1 MKTRRHAMI
10 LEIINE
16 YPVETQEELLNRLK
30 DNGFN
35 VTQATVSRDIK
46 ELRLL
51 KSLSPDG
58 KYRYTSIKKSSSD
71 LQGNMQNFFNSSV
84 IMIKSAQ
91 NMVVIKTM
99 AGMANALCASIDS
112 MDFDGLI
119 GTIAGDD
126 TIFIVCSDTERASKL
141 VLDLKKVFVKDSLT
155 LC

>member
-16 YPVETQEELLNRLK
+16 VPVETQEELLNRLK
-30 DNGFN
+30 ENGFN

-58 KYRYTSIKKSSSD
+58 KYRYTSIKKSTSD
-71 LQGNMQNFFNSSV
+71 LQGNIRNFFNNSV
-84 IMIKSAQ
+84 IMVKSAQ

-126 TIFIVCSDTERASKL
+126 TIFIVCSDNEVATKL
-141 VLDLKKVFVKDSLT
+141 VIDLKKFL
-155 LC
+155 

>member
-10 LEIINE
+10 LDIINE
-16 YPVETQEELLNRLK
+16 YPVETQEELLNRLRE
-30 DNGFN
+30 NGFN

-51 KSLSPDG
+51 KSLSSDG
-58 KYRYTSIKKSSSD
+58 KYHYTSITKSATE
-71 LQGNMQNFFNSSV
+71 LQNNIQGFFNNSV
-84 IMIKSAQ
+84 IMVKSAQ
-91 NMVVIKTM
+91 NMVVIKTL

-126 TIFIVCSDTERASKL
+126 TIFIVCNDNDYASKL
-141 VLDLKKVFVKDSLT
+141 VIDLKKYL
-155 LC
+155 

>member
-30 DNGFN
+30 ENGFN

-141 VLDLKKVFVKDSLT
+141 VLDLKKFL
-155 LC
+155 

>member
-1 MKTRRHAMI
+1 MKTRRHAAI

-16 YPVETQEELLNRLK
+16 YPVETQEELLKRLK
-30 DNGFN
+30 ENGFN

-58 KYRYTSIKKSSSD
+58 KYRYTSIKKSASD
-71 LQGNMQNFFNSSV
+71 VQGNIRNFFNNSV
-84 IMIKSAQ
+84 VMIKSAQ

-112 MDFDGLI
+112 MNFDGLI

-126 TIFIVCSDTERASKL
+126 TIFIVCFDNDTATRL
-141 VLDLKKVFVKDSLT
+141 VVDLKKFL
-155 LC
+155 

>member
-126 TIFIVCSDTERASKL
+126 TIFIVCSDTERASTL
-141 VLDLKKVFVKDSLT
+141 VIDLKKVFVKDSLT

>member
-30 DNGFN
+30 YNGFN

-141 VLDLKKVFVKDSLT
+141 VLDLKKFL
-155 LC
+155 

>member
-126 TIFIVCSDTERASKL
+126 TIFIVCSDTDRASKL
-141 VLDLKKVFVKDSLT
+141 ALDLKKFL
-155 LC
+155 